1 MWNSSYIQRGA
12 SHYWHGQ
19 YTFKIYQELGFVAA
33 RVTSKLLGIGS
44 CERAWGDTK
53 HVRQGKRCSLSAEK
67 LEMQSI
73 LFTASCIQ
81 KARYKTNYTKE
92 HYWGP
97 EDLESLSFE
106 KELAESTWQDLMKL
120 KGNLHP

>member
-1 MWNSSYIQRGA
+1 MDHTEDPDQNTATLLEQYHHFRMRSDAFRDHSMWNSSYIQRGA

-53 HVRQGKRCSLSAEK
+53 HLRQGKRCSLSAEK

-73 LFTASCIQ
+73 LFNIDQS
-81 KARYKTNYTKE
+81 
-92 HYWGP
+92 
-97 EDLESLSFE
+97 
-106 KELAESTWQDLMKL
+106 
-120 KGNLHP
+120 